1 MIIRIFFVR
10 DHASAAVF
18 YALFIFIAEITAAT
32 LTQSIKGAETKQAV
46 EFLWIFCFMTG
57 KKFAFFMLEKSKL
70 FFAAFAAFIIVFHF
84 MLSPTF
90 MPVFFSIYI
99 FSIFFSSLFL
109 LFFFLLTVPFSAGP

>member
-1 MIIRIFFVR
+1 MIIRIFFVG

-32 LTQSIKGAETKQAV
+32 LTQSIKRTETKKAV
-46 EFLWIFCFMTG
+46 EFLRIFCFMTG

-90 MPVFFSIYI
+90 MPVFFSI
-99 FSIFFSSLFL
+99 FFSSLFL
-109 LFFFLLTVPFSAGP
+109 LFFFLLTVPFSAVP

>member
-1 MIIRIFFVR
+1 MGNY
-10 DHASAAVF
+10 ASAAVF
-18 YALFIFIAEITAAT
+18 YALFIFIAEIAAAT
-32 LTQSIKGAETKQAV
+32 VTQSIKGAETKKTV
-46 EFLWIFCFMTG
+46 EFLRILYFVAG
-57 KKFAFFMLEKSKL
+57 EKFALLMLEKPKL

-109 LFFFLLTVPFSAGP
+109 LFFFLLTVPFSAVP